1 MIKCS
6 LVIMFSIP
14 ETEKAP
20 VSAKEPTTPAP

>member
-14 ETEKAP
+14 ETEKAQG
-20 VSAKEPTTPAP
+20 SAKEPTTPAP